1 MKITS
6 VLFAVMA
13 MLTTFAFGAGGEAF
27 TDPTKAGP
35 DFAVQ
40 GEYEGSLGD
49 KKFGLQVIALSEG
62 KFDAVAYRGGLPG
75 AGWDKSMP
83 TKMKGETADG
93 VTKLRG
99 LSWDAKIEDR
109 VVTGQAGLVNVN
121 LKKVERKSPTLGAK
135 PPKGATVL
143 FDGSNLDAWESG
155 KLVGEGKK
163 KNLGPEEKAG
173 ARTKEKFENFTLH
186 LEFRTPYM
194 PKERGQQRGNSG
206 MYLLD
211 QYECQVLD
219 SFGLEGKDNECGGI
233 YSISKPDLNMCLPP
247 LSWQTYD
254 VEFTAAKFDREG
266 KRTAAGVATIRLNGV
281 IIHDKR
287 VLSKPTPGGRQSDEK
302 PGALFLQDHNN
313 PVVFRNIWIVKKGT
327 PALPKL

>member
-1 MKITS
+1 MRITS
-6 VLFAVMA
+6 ALFAAIA
-13 MLTTFAFGAGGEAF
+13 MSTTFTFGAGGEAF
-27 TDPTKAGP
+27 TDPAKAGP

-40 GEYEGSLGD
+40 GEYVGEIGD
-49 KKFGLQVIALSEG
+49 KKVGLQVIALGDG
-62 KFDAVAYRGGLPG
+62 KFDVVAYRGGLPG
-75 AGWDKSMP
+75 AGWNKLSP
-83 TKMKGETADG
+83 TKLKGETVDHVTTITGSNWQVKIKDG
-93 VTKLRG
+93 VV
-99 LSWDAKIEDR
+99 SWTLEEAR
-109 VVTGQAGLVNVN
+109 VEA
-121 LKKVERKSPTLGAK
+121 KKVTRKSPTLGAK

-143 FDGSNLDAWESG
+143 FDGSNIDAWESG
-155 KLVGEGKK
+155 KLVEEGKHK
-163 KNLGPEEKAG
+163 YLGVE

-194 PKERGQQRGNSG
+194 PKSRGQGRGNSG

-254 VEFTAAKFDREG
+254 VEFTAAKFDKEG

-281 IIHDKR
+281 IIHNKR
-287 VLSKPTPGGRQSDEK
+287 VLEKPTPGGRQNDEK

-313 PVVFRNIWIVKKGT
+313 PVVFRNIWIVKK
-327 PALPKL
+327 